1 MQEWE
6 RNLLLLL
13 LIVLLTTRT
22 TQVDYNKVTRVDNK
36 KETNSEYKIR
46 ILIRLFI
53 SFIRPLLLILQTIM
67 NV

>member
-13 LIVLLTTRT
+13 LVALLTTRT

-36 KETNSEYKIR
+36 KETNSEYQNQNTYKT
-46 ILIRLFI
+46 FYK
-53 SFIRPLLLILQTIM
+53 SYKTYS
-67 NV
+67 NG